1 MVRLA
6 MIALCLAPLL
16 LGCSDDTSKPT
27 PDKGVQDKGVPN
39 EAGLP
44 DQAAPL
50 EGGTTGKEQITVN
63 EDLLGALEVR
73 FLKGRCLGR
82 ASINADDADAR
93 AAVVGFIQALVA
105 TIPIDGSKPT
115 NDNDLLTLVPGDN
128 VIDDWAEDP
137 ADTKK
142 GPWLITTNA
151 FDWINGGGQPFED
164 NGFEAAAGE
173 KYLKPGKTWELS
185 LELVNM
191 GSTTGAEAAFTGAKW
206 DEGKAP

>member
-1 MVRLA
+1 MRIT
-6 MIALCLAPLL
+6 MIALCLGPLL
-16 LGCSDDTSKPT
+16 LGCSDDTSRPT
-27 PDKGVQDKGVPN
+27 PDKGVLDKGVPS
-39 EAGLP
+39 EGGTP
-44 DQAAPL
+44 DQAASL
-50 EGGTTGKEQITVN
+50 EGGATGKEQITVN

-93 AAVVGFIQALVA
+93 AAVVGFVQALVA
-105 TIPIDGSKPT
+105 TIPLDGSKPT
-115 NDNDLLTLVPGDN
+115 SDSELTALVPGDN
-128 VIDDWAEDP
+128 AIDDWAEDP
-137 ADTKK
+137 ADATK

-173 KYLKPGKTWELS
+173 KYLKAGKSWELS

>member
-1 MVRLA
+1 MLRIT

-16 LGCSDDTSKPT
+16 LGCSDDTSRPT
-27 PDKGVQDKGVPN
+27 PDQNVPHEGGMPDQGV
-39 EAGLP
+39 P
-44 DQAAPL
+44 DQAAPV
-50 EGGTTGKEQITVN
+50 EGGATGKEQITVN

-82 ASINADDADAR
+82 ASINANDADAR
-93 AAVVGFIQALVA
+93 AAVVGFVQALVA
-105 TIPIDGSKPT
+105 TIPLDGSKPT
-115 NDNDLLTLVPGDN
+115 SDSELTALVPGDN

-137 ADTKK
+137 ADTTK
-142 GPWLITTNA
+142 GPWLITTSA
-151 FDWINGGGQPFED
+151 FDWIDGGGQPFED

-173 KYLKPGKTWELS
+173 KYLKPGKTWELG

-191 GSTTGAEAAFTGAKW
+191 ASTTGAEAAFKGAKW